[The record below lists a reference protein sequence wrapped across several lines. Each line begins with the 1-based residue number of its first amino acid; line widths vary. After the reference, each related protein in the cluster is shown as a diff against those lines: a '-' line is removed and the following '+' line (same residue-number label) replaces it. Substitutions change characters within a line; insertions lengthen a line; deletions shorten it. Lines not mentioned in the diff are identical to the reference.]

1 MIIQPSISLLKS
13 RISRGFTLIELL
25 VVIAIIAVITS
36 IGVANLITAQKQA
49 RDAARREIIGN
60 VQSAF
65 EQYYA
70 ELGSYPNIDQGAA
83 FEGGEAPVDPKNS
96 STYVLS
102 WDVTASTYCVCATL
116 ETGTGNSS
124 NDLCTW
130 SSSGTYYCAINKQ

>member
-1 MIIQPSISLLKS
+1 MTK
-13 RISRGFTLIELL
+13 RNGFTLIELL

-70 ELGSYPNIDQGAA
+70 ELGSYPSTNHGAA
-83 FEGGEAPVDPKNS
+83 FEGSYVPVDPKDS
-96 STYVLS
+96 SPYVLS
-102 WDVTASTYCVCATL
+102 WNVTDTTYCVCATL
-116 ETGTGNSS
+116 ENSTGNAS
-124 NDLCTW
+124 NASCTW